1 MNLER
6 IEEIINLVKSNDVK
20 SLNIKTLRMKLN
32 LISQRVIHHK
42 VYLKLQM
49 YNQMKWHKL
58 IMKLK
63 ILTTKR
69 KILVMT
75 KKLNLLWL
83 VRFLTR

>member
-49 YNQMKWHKL
+49 YNQMK
-58 IMKLK
+58 
-63 ILTTKR
+63 
-69 KILVMT
+69 
-75 KKLNLLWL
+75 
-83 VRFLTR
+83 

>member
-20 SLNIKTLRMKLN
+20 KLKLN

-49 YNQMKWHKL
+49 YNQMK
-58 IMKLK
+58 
-63 ILTTKR
+63 
-69 KILVMT
+69 
-75 KKLNLLWL
+75 
-83 VRFLTR
+83 